1 MIKFILIF
9 ITLCFSIKS
18 FACDFI
24 KENTDSDKQIKQ
36 WLGND
41 SNFSKSYIEGK
52 CALDKALKKLPV
64 SEKKVIAN
72 LIAKSYGFEI
82 KSIKKLQTYNY

>member
-1 MIKFILIF
+1 MKTILILIF
-9 ITLCFSIKS
+9 ISFSIKAFS
-18 FACDFI
+18 CDFV
-24 KENTDSDKQIKQ
+24 KKNNDSDMQIKQ

-82 KSIKKLQTYNY
+82 KNIKKLQTYNY

>member
-1 MIKFILIF
+1 MIRLILIF
-9 ITLCFSIKS
+9 IFLNFSIKS
-18 FACDFI
+18 FTCDFI
-24 KENTDSDKQIKQ
+24 KENSDIDIQIKQ

>member
-1 MIKFILIF
+1 MFKFILVF
-9 ITLCFSIKS
+9 TFLCFSFKS

-24 KENTDSDKQIKQ
+24 KENTESDMQIKQ

-41 SNFSKSYIEGK
+41 SNFSKSYTEGK